1 MYIKMN
7 NFNICLY
14 FQVAFFNV
22 LCPSLCILYTKVLP
36 QYSTSCTLYD
46 YLVIRKRFLLY
57 TVYIILSLSLILTLY
72 CGLQGYFL
80 FVQYCRFTHFP
91 YLFRHRKSSFWH
103 ALHLGSDSNLQAWHD
118 VCWHGLWQ
126 LRDTSATLLQ
136 SKESI
141 YILFIYMYTSQ
152 WHEDRY
158 SG

>member
-1 MYIKMN
+1 MFIFSSCFLQRFMSFLMYP
-7 NFNICLY
+7 LY
-14 FQVAFFNV
+14 QGITTIFYF
-22 LCPSLCILYTKVLP
+22 LH
-36 QYSTSCTLYD
+36 LYD

-57 TVYIILSLSLILTLY
+57 TVYIILPLSLILTLY